1 MKPEHRALV
10 ELSNALLNELATEVH
25 TVLKG
30 RAANEL
36 SQSERRMLVRV
47 TSATI
52 EVVIHVIKQIALA
65 AHPDPK
71 WPTISESEIDFAVER
86 DFKWTP
92 TGDVEQPAAKI
103 PLETNIR
110 FAFTL
115 LAKASSAPTVDVSG
129 PEWQSLQRAIKV
141 RDRITH
147 PKNISDLIISDAEL
161 SDVMIGFVRL
171 MASLLKL
178 GSDLGARILREH
190 SES

>member
-1 MKPEHRALV
+1 MAGGNMKPEHRALV

-52 EVVIHVIKQIALA
+52 EVVIYVIKQIALA

-92 TGDVEQPAAKI
+92 TGDVEQRAAKI

-110 FAFTL
+110 FA
-115 LAKASSAPTVDVSG
+115 
-129 PEWQSLQRAIKV
+129 
-141 RDRITH
+141 
-147 PKNISDLIISDAEL
+147 
-161 SDVMIGFVRL
+161 
-171 MASLLKL
+171 
-178 GSDLGARILREH
+178 
-190 SES
+190 